1 MDGRRVVVTGMGII
15 SPMGNNIAT
24 FRDNLLSGRSG
35 IGPITKFD
43 ASELEVRIT
52 GEVRNFDPA
61 EHMNPGIIKYTDP
74 ITQFGMAAAKQAIHD
89 AGLDFSQFDPYRLG
103 VSQGVGYGGWLST
116 LRLYKN
122 FLENGVKSVDP
133 FSILAVMPD
142 APGVQI
148 SLEYRLKGKVNSN
161 NAACS
166 SSAQAMEYA
175 FDAIKGG
182 KADIIVVLGT
192 EAPLHPLSV
201 AHFQGMRGAITNK
214 FNDRPEEASRPFDAY
229 RSGFVGSEG
238 AAVLIF
244 EGDDIAKARKTRIY
258 AEMLGYGSTSDSY
271 HIVYPTGE
279 GAKQAMI
286 AALKMSGIQNANGMY
301 VNAHGTSTKI
311 GDHKESWAIA
321 EVFDGYSIY
330 VSSVKSM
337 LGHMIGASTA
347 AETVASIIA
356 MHAGFIP
363 PTINL
368 TNPHLEGDNA
378 CAPLNYVPNVAV
390 MHQFYIF
397 MKNSFGFGGHNDT
410 IVFQRWRE

>member
-15 SPMGNNIAT
+15 SPMGNDIAT
-24 FRDNLLSGRSG
+24 FKDNLLSGKSG

-43 ASELEVRIT
+43 ASELEVRIA

-61 EHMNPGIIKYTDP
+61 EHMNPNIIKYTDP

-103 VSQGVGYGGWLST
+103 ISQGVGYGGWLST
-116 LRLYKN
+116 LRLHKN

-133 FSILAVMPD
+133 FSILAVIPD
-142 APGVQI
+142 APSVQI
-148 SLEYRLKGKVNSN
+148 SLEYGLKGKVNTN

-175 FDAIKGG
+175 FDAIKSGR
-182 KADIIVVLGT
+182 ADIIVVLGT
-192 EAPLHPLSV
+192 EAPLHPLSI
-201 AHFQGMRGAITNK
+201 AHFQGMRGAITK
-214 FNDRPEEASRPFDAY
+214 RFNDSPEEASRPFDSY

-238 AAVLIF
+238 AAALIF
-244 EGDDIAKARKTRIY
+244 EGDDIAKARKARIY

-286 AALKMSGIQNANGMY
+286 AALKSAGIQNANGMY
-301 VNAHGTSTKI
+301 INAHGTSTKI
-311 GDHKESWAIA
+311 GDRKESMAIA
-321 EVFDGYSIY
+321 EVFDGYSVY

-337 LGHMIGASTA
+337 LGHMIGASAA

-356 MHAGFIP
+356 MHGGFIP

-378 CAPLNYVPNVAV
+378 CAPLNYVPNEPA
-390 MHQFYIF
+390 QQRFEIF
-397 MKNSFGFGGHNDT
+397 LKNSFGFGGHNDC
-410 IVFQRWRE
+410 VLFQRWGE